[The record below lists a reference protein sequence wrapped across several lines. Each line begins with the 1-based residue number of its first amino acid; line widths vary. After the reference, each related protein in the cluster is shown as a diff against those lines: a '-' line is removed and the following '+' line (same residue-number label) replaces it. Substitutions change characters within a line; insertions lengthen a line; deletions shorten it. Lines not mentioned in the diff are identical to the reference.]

1 MKCKHGDLLKNSA
14 LALVEECEK
23 RGIKKFKGYSF
34 MEKEEY
40 SEDLFLSP
48 GESIDLIEGDI
59 YFYIYNMKT
68 WILRELILNMK

>member
-1 MKCKHGDLLKNSA
+1 MSCKHGDLLKNSA

-23 RGIKKFKGYSF
+23 RGIKKLKAYTFI
-34 MEKEEY
+34 EKEDDPESFY
-40 SEDLFLSP
+40 LFP

-68 WILRELILNMK
+68 WHLRELILHLR

>member
-1 MKCKHGDLLKNSA
+1 MKCNHGDLLKNSA

-34 MEKEEY
+34 IEKEEY
-40 SEDLFLSP
+40 SEDILLSP

-68 WILRELILNMK
+68 WVLRELILNMK